1 MSRVWKERWI
11 NLGLYVSYVLITL
24 FFMFPIFWIISMS
37 FKTVPELFAIPPKL
51 LPSKFM
57 TLNYSFVLENTD
69 ILQSLKNS
77 AQIVVLTCIFTLLIA
92 IPAAYGLSRFKFRLK
107 QASLMSILVCQMISP
122 VVIGVPL
129 YRLFAQL
136 GLFNN
141 YVCLIAVYVAVELPF
156 ITWFLKG
163 YLDAIPEDLDEAAIV
178 DGCTKLQILSKIIIP
193 VIIPGIASASILVMV
208 QSWSQFV
215 IPLILLDKSELFPV
229 SVALVHLMAT
239 TEGSSTITIHFLA
252 AASVL
257 AIIPVMVVFIV
268 LQRFIVGAL
277 TAGAVKG

>member
-1 MSRVWKERWI
+1 MSSVWKERWI
-11 NLGLYVSYVLITL
+11 NFGLYVSYVLITL

-122 VVIGVPL
+122 IVIGVPL
-129 YRLFAQL
+129 YRLFVQL

-178 DGCTKLQILSKIIIP
+178 DGCTKLQILSKIIFP
-193 VIIPGIASASILVMV
+193 VIVPGIASASILVLV

-239 TEGSSTITIHFLA
+239 TEGSSTITIHYLA